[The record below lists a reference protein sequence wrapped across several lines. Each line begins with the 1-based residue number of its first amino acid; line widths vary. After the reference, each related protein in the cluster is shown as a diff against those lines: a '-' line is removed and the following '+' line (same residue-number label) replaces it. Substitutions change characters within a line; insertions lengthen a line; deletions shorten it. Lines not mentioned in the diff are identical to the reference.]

1 MPGQPIDRLDGI
13 EAADPYPGSY
23 DATRDCNVSE
33 QRANARPAIAK
44 PLPSIG
50 QYDTVLLAGGADG
63 ESWLRRAGPLTK

>member
-23 DATRDCNVSE
+23 DATWDRNVSE

-63 ESWLRRAGPLTK
+63 ESWLRRARLLTK